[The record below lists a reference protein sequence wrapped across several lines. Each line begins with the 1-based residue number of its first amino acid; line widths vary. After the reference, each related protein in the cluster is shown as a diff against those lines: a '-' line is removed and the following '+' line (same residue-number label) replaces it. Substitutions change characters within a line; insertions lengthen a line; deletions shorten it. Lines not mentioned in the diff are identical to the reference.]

1 MSQGDTKLQVLIS
14 DGQME
19 DRGDKVSLSTCALL
33 QRIKHGKDLNRLYG
47 SCLLWRFYLVKRN
60 SLVQLKH
67 MVMSITL

>member
-1 MSQGDTKLQVLIS
+1 MGAAIRRQTQQNFRVGVKEEEMSQGDTKLQVLIS

-47 SCLLWRFYLVKRN
+47 SCLL
-60 SLVQLKH
+60 
-67 MVMSITL
+67 